1 MRVIAGSA
9 KGTHLAPVPK
19 GTRPLADR
27 AREGLFSSLG
37 AQVPDAHVLDLFA
50 GTGALGI
57 EALSRGAEHATF
69 VDRSEDA
76 IRTIRSN
83 LDRTKLAEAA
93 TVRKRAVR
101 SFLEDPPDGP
111 GADLA
116 FLDPPHAFDPA
127 ELDAVI
133 QALPGH
139 LAGEGWTVA
148 LTRPTRGY
156 MPVVPVDWLVA
167 RRLEYGE
174 SLVIC
179 YREA

>member
-1 MRVIAGSA
+1 
-9 KGTHLAPVPK
+9 VPR

-37 AQVPDAHVLDLFA
+37 AQVPGARVLDLFA

-69 VDRSEDA
+69 VDRSADA
-76 IRTIRSN
+76 IATIRAN
-83 LDRTKLAEAA
+83 LDRTKLSDAA
-93 TVRKRAVR
+93 IVRKRPVQR
-101 SFLEDPPDGP
+101 FLEDPRGGP

-116 FLDPPHAFDPA
+116 FLDPPHAIDPR
-127 ELDAVI
+127 ELDAVLR
-133 QALPGH
+133 ALPAH
-139 LAGEGWTVA
+139 LAGTAWTVA

-156 MPVVPVDWLVA
+156 MPVVPVDWLVT